1 MGRGAAGGSG
11 AAERARAAAGGSG
24 AAERARAA
32 AGLEGWLRGPAG
44 VRWDARTVRLGDAG
58 GMLGLLASRD
68 LREGEVVAR
77 VPRASVLSVRHSAA
91 RAACEAG
98 GLFPECRASRSDLG
112 LVVAI
117 LAEQSLGERSR
128 WAGYLRS
135 IPRAAPTPF
144 LWDREQRARL
154 LLGTELASGLEEE
167 LEELKELHRTRVL
180 PLAEHS
186 PGLLAPRFR
195 RFEKFLE
202 ACSLASSRGFYVD
215 SELGESLVPLADMLN
230 HKVALVRLDDADIA
244 GESDE
249 DDSFEG
255 EGNGGE
261 YEANGGEAAQQP
273 GHLRGANT
281 RSRSRLSQD
290 CAVCSLPDDLDALFL
305 VMRNPVAEGHE
316 VFNTYGEL
324 PNAAL
329 VHDYGF
335 AVPGNPFDT
344 VNLEGSRV
352 VDIAVSIFGAPASRA
367 LRALGGVPELIE
379 IPATERPEEPCRP
392 RIPIELLHVL
402 EVCDP
407 DHRPVAGAG
416 LAGVSP
422 GRGCRFLK
430 HVLRDRLS
438 QYGGGSPPACKEVA
452 ELQRLRRSGQG
463 AEPEALA
470 TALRASEKA
479 LLEHLFDQVLRRRD
493 RTAGARRPASDQIRR
508 KRNKLARRTAPE

>member
-11 AAERARAAAGGSG
+11 AEERG
-24 AAERARAA
+24 RAA

-58 GMLGLLASRD
+58 GMLGLLTSRD

-77 VPRASVLSVRHSAA
+77 IPRRSVLSVRHSAA
-91 RAACEAG
+91 RAACEVG

-117 LAEQSLGERSR
+117 LAEQSLGEQSR
-128 WAGYLRS
+128 WAGYLRN
-135 IPRAAPTPF
+135 IPQAAPIPH
-144 LWDREQRARL
+144 LWGREQQARL

-195 RFEKFLE
+195 RFKKFLE

-249 DDSFEG
+249 EDDSVKE
-255 EGNGGE
+255 EGNGEE
-261 YEANGGEAAQQP
+261 YEANGGEAQQP

-290 CAVCSLPDDLDALFL
+290 CAVCSLPDDRDALFL

-344 VNLEGSRV
+344 VNLEGARV
-352 VDIAVSIFGAPASRA
+352 ADIAASTFGASACRI
-367 LRALGGVPELIE
+367 LRALGGLPELIE
-379 IPATERPEEPCRP
+379 IPATDRPEEPCRP
-392 RIPIELLHVL
+392 QIPIELLHLL

-407 DHRPVAGAG
+407 DHRPRDG
-416 LAGVSP
+416 LAGVSR

-430 HVLRDRLS
+430 YVLRDRLS
-438 QYGGGSPPACKEVA
+438 QYGEGSPPACKEVA
-452 ELQRLRRSGQG
+452 GLQCLRRAGQG
-463 AEPEALA
+463 AQPEALA

-479 LLEHLFDQVLRRRD
+479 LLEHLLDQVLRRARA
-493 RTAGARRPASDQIRR
+493 AGARRPASDQTRQT
-508 KRNKLARRTAPE
+508 RNKLARRTAPE